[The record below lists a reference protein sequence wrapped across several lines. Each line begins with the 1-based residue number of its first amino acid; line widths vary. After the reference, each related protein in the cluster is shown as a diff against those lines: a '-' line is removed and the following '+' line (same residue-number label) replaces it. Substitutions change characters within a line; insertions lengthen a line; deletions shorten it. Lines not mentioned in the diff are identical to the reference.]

1 MTRRDFIAATA
12 LVSASLPLSGADAAP
27 DWRNIKYGTKIPRE
41 GYSDQPYVVITKDG
55 NWLCVLTTGS
65 GVEGAPGQHII
76 STISSDQ
83 GLTWSAPIDI
93 EPADGPEASWVMPVI
108 IPSGRVYVFYTYN
121 SENLRFDDRSNNPK
135 VGRRV
140 DTLGKYALKYS
151 DDNGHTWSRERHY
164 IPMRRMRI
172 DRENAWAGKLVYFWG
187 VGKPIITSKREM
199 IFGFA
204 KVGKWGDPG
213 GMVTSQGVFMK
224 SPNILTERD
233 PSKLR
238 WELLP
243 EGDEGL
249 RAPKNPVSDEANLVE
264 LSDGS
269 LYATYRSIDGYNC
282 AAYSR
287 DGGRKWTPPAYASY
301 APGGRHI
308 KHPRAANFVRKF
320 SNGKFLLWY
329 HNHAGEAVHARKWPY
344 YDGRNPGWI
353 SGGVEK
359 NGFIHWSQ
367 PEILL
372 YDENPDTRI
381 SYPDFVE
388 DRGRYFITETMK
400 THARVH
406 PIDSSLL
413 EGMWN
418 QSSNKAV
425 AKRGVILSAPGVP
438 SSSVAL
444 PALPDLSQGGGFTL
458 ELWLRLSELSEGQIL
473 FDSATESGQGITLR
487 TSDRFTLALT
497 LSDGKTRTV
506 WDCDPGTH
514 AGTLRTGV
522 WQHVVFIVDGGAK
535 VISVVVDGVLNDGGA
550 VRDYGWSFFPAALGN
565 VNGERNA
572 RVASRLVGEIRK
584 LRVYD
589 RYLRTSE
596 AVGNYQAGIEA

>member
-1 MTRRDFIAATA
+1 M
-12 LVSASLPLSGADAAP
+12 
-27 DWRNIKYGTKIPRE
+27 
-41 GYSDQPYVVITKDG
+41 
-55 NWLCVLTTGS
+55 
-65 GVEGAPGQHII
+65 
-76 STISSDQ
+76 
-83 GLTWSAPIDI
+83 
-93 EPADGPEASWVMPVI
+93 
-108 IPSGRVYVFYTYN
+108 
-121 SENLRFDDRSNNPK
+121 
-135 VGRRV
+135 
-140 DTLGKYALKYS
+140 
-151 DDNGHTWSRERHY
+151 
-164 IPMRRMRI
+164 
-172 DRENAWAGKLVYFWG
+172 
-187 VGKPIITSKREM
+187 
-199 IFGFA
+199 
-204 KVGKWGDPG
+204 
-213 GMVTSQGVFMK
+213 
-224 SPNILTERD
+224 
-233 PSKLR
+233 
-238 WELLP
+238 
-243 EGDEGL
+243 
-249 RAPKNPVSDEANLVE
+249 E

-287 DGGRKWTPPAYASY
+287 DGGRKWTPPDYASY
-301 APGGRHI
+301 TPGGRRI

-425 AKRGVILSAPGVP
+425 AKRGLILSAPGAP
-438 SSSVAL
+438 SSSLAL

-458 ELWLRLSELSEGQIL
+458 ELWLRLNELSDGQVL
-473 FDSATESGQGITLR
+473 FDTTTPSGRGITLR
-487 TSDRFTLALT
+487 TSDRFTLALS

-506 WDCDPGTH
+506 WDSDPGTH
-514 AGTLRTGV
+514 QGTLRTGV
-522 WQHVVFIVDGGAK
+522 WQHVVFIVDGGPK
-535 VISVVVDGVLNDGGA
+535 IVSVVVDGTLNDGGA
-550 VRDYGWSFFPAALGN
+550 VRDYGWSFFPAELGDI
-565 VNGERNA
+565 NGERDA
-572 RVASRLVGEIRK
+572 RVASRLFGEIRK

-596 AVGNYQAGIEA
+596 AVGNFQAGMEA